1 MHQRCPK
8 RYRDHVLDRRRLDER
23 SQHQVHLHPER
34 LRRHRNLDEAS
45 PE

>member
-8 RYRDHVLDRRRLDER
+8 RCRDHELDRHLLDER

-34 LRRHRNLDEAS
+34 LRRHRSLDEAS